1 MSFASVFK
9 EKVMYFPPYVQEI
22 IEKLIGLGHSAY
34 AVGGCVRD
42 ALLGLIP
49 HDYDVATSALPQEI
63 RSAFDNTA
71 DTGEKYGTI
80 TVITSKKPVE
90 VTTYRRDG
98 EYTDGRRPQS
108 VEFSD
113 SITDDLARRDFTI
126 NAMAASVNSQIIDL
140 YGGQADLKL
149 GIIRCVGDPEKRFGE
164 DALRIMRAFRFA
176 SQLSFDIEAVT
187 LAAALD
193 LSRSLSKIS
202 AERIF
207 YELINTMMGQKPS
220 SITPLINSGGLEFL
234 GISHADGLYLLDGH
248 ANKLQR
254 ESAFAAFCFLCGVS
268 PKEIC
273 LKLRSDKYLLEKSSA
288 VFKALCFPPADIA
301 DKKRALT
308 VLGEEYI
315 YDAVYLCCLFGRF
328 GASPKSAARQGCGSK
343 AAKSGKDHS
352 QSGLT
357 SCTADKPKSGLKS
370 DAFISCGAKI
380 HSQSAGLPF
389 DDYARHKQQIDYI
402 LKSGEAYKLS
412 MLAVN
417 GNDIAKISKSKEQIG
432 KILNFLLDYVIEHP
446 EKNQKE
452 CLLKAAKKY
461 IDEVLLKGDGTD
473 MLHA

>member
-308 VLGEEYI
+308 VPGEEYI

-328 GASPKSAARQGCGSK
+328 GASPKSAARQG
-343 AAKSGKDHS
+343 
-352 QSGLT
+352 
-357 SCTADKPKSGLKS
+357 
-370 DAFISCGAKI
+370 CGAKI

>member
-63 RSAFDNTA
+63 RNIFENTV
-71 DTGEKYGTI
+71 DTGGKYGTI

-308 VLGEEYI
+308 VPGEEYI

-328 GASPKSAARQGCGSK
+328 GASPKSAARQG
-343 AAKSGKDHS
+343 
-352 QSGLT
+352 
-357 SCTADKPKSGLKS
+357 
-370 DAFISCGAKI
+370 CGAKI

>member
-63 RSAFDNTA
+63 RNIFENTV
-71 DTGEKYGTI
+71 DTGGKYGTI

-98 EYTDGRRPQS
+98 EYADGRRPKN
-108 VEFSD
+108 VKFSD

-149 GIIRCVGDPEKRFGE
+149 GTIRCVGDPEKRFEE

-176 SQLSFDIEAVT
+176 SQLSFDIEART

-207 YELINTMMGQKPS
+207 YELINTIIGQKPS
-220 SITPLINSGGLEFL
+220 SIAPLINSGGLDFL

-308 VLGEEYI
+308 VPGEEYI

-328 GASPKSAARQGCGSK
+328 GASPKSAARQG
-343 AAKSGKDHS
+343 
-352 QSGLT
+352 
-357 SCTADKPKSGLKS
+357 
-370 DAFISCGAKI
+370 CGAKI

>member
-207 YELINTMMGQKPS
+207 YELINTIMGQKPS

-308 VLGEEYI
+308 VPGEEYI

-328 GASPKSAARQGCGSK
+328 GASPKSAARQG
-343 AAKSGKDHS
+343 
-352 QSGLT
+352 
-357 SCTADKPKSGLKS
+357 
-370 DAFISCGAKI
+370 CGAKI